1 MSIIK
6 WFIQKI
12 KQLVQSHKDQKH
24 NDKIEKEY
32 AALIGDPNLTE
43 EQYRQWCLGLTDEDL
58 RQEAED
64 KAYLEMLAERR
75 DLKDR
80 LDQED
85 DEKELD
91 RIRCRRCG
99 EAPWSCMCSNP
110 GAENYQDSSKA
121 RLAMKIAAGFLLEGY
136 EVQFPYEEYYF

>member
-43 EQYRQWCLGLTDEDL
+43 EQYRKWCVGLTDEDL

-64 KAYLEMLAERR
+64 KAYFEMLSKRR

-99 EAPWSCMCSNP
+99 EAPWLCMCSNP
-110 GAENYQDSSKA
+110 GTENY
-121 RLAMKIAAGFLLEGY
+121 
-136 EVQFPYEEYYF
+136 